1 VAKAGGVYGGST
13 REHTRRVMSRRPRA
27 SDELYRASRTA
38 RDIEAVAS
46 GNPQRIARRVRNKIV
61 GHFIARWLRRLWW

>member
-1 VAKAGGVYGGST
+1 
-13 REHTRRVMSRRPRA
+13 MSRRPRA